1 MWQGIGP
8 PLELERLG
16 IGVKAALRGVG
27 ENLQDHLQIRT
38 VFKCS
43 AQTLNDQVAL
53 PCPALPCPA
62 LPCPALPCPARL
74 HPQPYVLAACEC
86 RRRHD
91 ITVVCYDMPTS
102 HRIHSARRT
111 C

>member
-1 MWQGIGP
+1 VWQGIGP

-43 AQTLNDQVAL
+43 AQTLNDQVA
-53 PCPALPCPA
+53 P
-62 LPCPALPCPARL
+62 PCPALPCPARL
-74 HPQPYVLAACEC
+74 HPQPYALAACEC

>member
-62 LPCPALPCPARL
+62 LPCSALPGC
-74 HPQPYVLAACEC
+74 
-86 RRRHD
+86 
-91 ITVVCYDMPTS
+91 
-102 HRIHSARRT
+102 IHSRMRWRPASVGAATISLWCATT
-111 C
+111 CQRHIAFGAPTR